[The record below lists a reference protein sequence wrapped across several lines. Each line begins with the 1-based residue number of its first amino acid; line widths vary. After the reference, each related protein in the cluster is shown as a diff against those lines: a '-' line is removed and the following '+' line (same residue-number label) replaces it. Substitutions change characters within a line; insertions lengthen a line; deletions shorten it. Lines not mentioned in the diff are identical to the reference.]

1 MKRTTRP
8 LLSAALLLGARI
20 VAAEPHPG
28 PQNIAASPDGKT
40 LYVAAMTAKQILF
53 VDAEK
58 AAVARKTDLPMAP
71 SGMVLSPDGTRLA
84 VTCPAPASTIQ
95 ILDTA
100 SGAVASTIG
109 AGHTATSPV
118 ISPDG
123 KTLYACYRFDG
134 AVGVIDLAAGKE
146 TARIKTAR
154 EPISAALTPDGKFLY
169 VAHHMHDGR
178 SDVDLVAAT
187 VSVIDTAAAK
197 VVKQLV
203 LPNGSTLLRDIRV
216 SPDGKTAAVVHTLA
230 RFQLPTTQLER
241 GWMNTSAVTLIDTSR
256 QEILNS
262 VLLDD
267 VDRGAANPWGVAW
280 TPDGAKLLVTHA
292 GTHELSVIDFPGV
305 LAKLQKADAANVPND
320 LAFLV
325 LLRQRVPLGGNGP
338 RAVALAG
345 SRAWTANHFSDDLS
359 VVDLAKAPLT
369 ATRVPLGPEIAMSVE
384 RQGERWFNDAMICF
398 QNWQSCASC
407 HSEDA
412 RVDGLNWDLLNDG
425 IGNPKNNRSMLLAH
439 KTPPAMSLA
448 VRDTAEVAVRAG
460 IRFIQ
465 FTVQPPEVADAIDAY
480 LKALTPVP
488 SPALVNGGLSESAKR
503 GQALFEKAGCAE
515 CHPAPLYTDMKSHDL
530 GTTAGMDKGKG
541 VDTPTL
547 VECWRTAPYLHDGSK
562 ATLEDLL
569 DTGRHGQFNDALNGQ
584 DLKDVIEFVRSL

>member
-1 MKRTTRP
+1 MKRTSHP
-8 LLSAALLLGARI
+8 LLTTLLLLGARAS
-20 VAAEPHPG
+20 VAEPHPG
-28 PQNIAASPDGKT
+28 PQSLAVSPDGKT
-40 LYVAAMTAKQILF
+40 LYVAAMTAKQVLF

-58 AAVARKTDLPMAP
+58 AAVTRKTDLPAAP
-71 SGMVLSPDGTRLA
+71 SGLVLSPDGARLA
-84 VTCPAPASTIQ
+84 VACPAPASTIQ
-95 ILDTA
+95 LLDTG
-100 SGAVASTIG
+100 SGAVVASIS
-109 AGHTATSPV
+109 AGHTATAPV

-187 VSVIDTAAAK
+187 VSVIDTAAGK

-203 LPNGSTLLRDIRV
+203 LPNGSTLLRDIRI
-216 SPDGKTAAVVHTLA
+216 SPDGKYAAVVHTLA

-241 GWMNTSAVTLIDTSR
+241 GWMNTSAVTLIDTAR

-292 GTHELSVIDFPGV
+292 GTHELSVIDLPGV

-325 LLRQRVPLGGNGP
+325 QLRQRIPLGGNGP
-338 RAVALAG
+338 RAVALTG
-345 SRAWTANHFSDDLS
+345 TRAWTANFFTDDLS
-359 VVDLAKAPLT
+359 VVDLAGTPMT
-369 ATRVPLGPEIAMSVE
+369 ATRVALGPAVPDSVE

-448 VRDTAEVAVRAG
+448 IRDTAEVAVRAG
-460 IRFIQ
+460 IRFIE
-465 FTVQPPEVADAIDAY
+465 FTVQPPEVADAMDAY

-488 SPALVNGGLSESAKR
+488 SPALVDGKLSEAARR
-503 GQALFEKAGCAE
+503 GQALFETSGCAD
-515 CHPAPLYTDMKSHDL
+515 CHPPPLYTDMKQYDL
-530 GTTAGMDKGKG
+530 GTTAGMDKGRS

-547 VECWRTAPYLHDGSK
+547 IEAWRTAPYLHDGSK
-562 ATLEDLL
+562 ATLEELL
-569 DTGRHGQFNDALNGQ
+569 GPGRHGQMNDPIKEQ